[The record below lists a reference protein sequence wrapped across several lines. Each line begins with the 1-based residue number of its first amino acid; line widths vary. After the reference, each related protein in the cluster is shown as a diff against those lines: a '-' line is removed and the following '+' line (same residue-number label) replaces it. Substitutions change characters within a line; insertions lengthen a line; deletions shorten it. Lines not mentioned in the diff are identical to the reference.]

1 MEGSAVHHLR
11 VYLHDRAFFLAF
23 GEECMGHIFPGIS
36 HFAADVFFFLLF
48 LKKGNQIF
56 VFSAIH
62 PVIHIARDSIRLKL
76 TMDIINCFYQQFTY
90 FPI

>member
-11 VYLHDRAFFLAF
+11 VYLHDRAFFLAL

-36 HFAADVFFFLLF
+36 HFAADVFFPSFSEEGEPNF
-48 LKKGNQIF
+48 C
-56 VFSAIH
+56 FSAVH